1 MSDKKSINNFVQV
14 VAEKYKTIDVLINNA
29 GVARKGDEFNE
40 EVATWTFATV
50 IYFYKLRISMVLLTL
65 LMLC

>member
-1 MSDKKSINNFVQV
+1 

-29 GVARKGDEFNE
+29 GVSNKKNEINE

-50 IYFYKLRISMVLLTL
+50 NFVLGLEFLWYDQFY
-65 LMLC
+65 

>member
-1 MSDKKSINNFVQV
+1 M
-14 VAEKYKTIDVLINNA
+14 AEKYKTIDVLINNA

-50 IYFYKLRISMVLLTL
+50 VYLLSLEFLWYDQFY
-65 LMLC
+65 

>member
-29 GVARKGDEFNE
+29 GVSNKRNELNE
-40 EVATWTFATV
+40 EVAIWTFATV
-50 IYFYKLRISMVLLTL
+50 FFLLDL
-65 LMLC
+65 EFLWYD